1 MIRLIAKT
9 LYVYGFIYVHT
20 TTYMCVHMVY
30 IYSIYL
36 HTHSVLQMLRKAF
49 QTVTN
54 GFLGRRM
61 GNKRLRQFSHP
72 NPYTSVFLNKQT
84 WDHWVDFHFF
94 CILHFLKIILA
105 CSKWRAG
112 WKEHEQGAQTD
123 NWRPDQDSGKG
134 YILSGYISEAAMA
147 DSGDGLN
154 MGDMGEGRTK
164 QVSKTSS
171 LSKQVFCYDLWG
183 RREPQPRFSA
193 LSQCILTKE

>member
-1 MIRLIAKT
+1 M
-9 LYVYGFIYVHT
+9 FMDS
-20 TTYMCVHMVY
+20 YMCTPPHICVY
-30 IYSIYL
+30 IWFTYIVYTCTLTVSYKCSEK
-36 HTHSVLQMLRKAF
+36 HSKLLP
-49 QTVTN
+49 
-54 GFLGRRM
+54 M
-61 GNKRLRQFSHP
+61 GSWGGEWVIKRLRELSHP

-94 CILHFLKIILA
+94 CILRFLKIILA

-193 LSQCILTKE
+193 LSQFIITKE